1 MTKILI
7 SSDNPKG
14 IKLEILLDH
23 VRGDLMQRCA
33 HIMDDQRPDSGIVL
47 RNNIEIMGLL
57 GQCLERAHESAKA
70 LKRLG

>member
-7 SSDNPKG
+7 SPDNPKG
-14 IKLEILLDH
+14 LKLEILLEY

-33 HIMDDQRPDSGIVL
+33 HIVDDPRPDSRIVL

-57 GQCLERAHESAKA
+57 GRCLERADESAKA

>member
-33 HIMDDQRPDSGIVL
+33 HIVDDPRPDSVIVL